1 MCLSMNG
8 KLLYCPGKDN
18 VIIIYDLQ
26 KRRQIGTLE
35 GHSDQINSLCSSLD
49 GHFLY
54 SAGKDQIIIIW
65 DLIKHQ

>member
-1 MCLSMNG
+1 MCLSMNV
-8 KLLYCPGKDN
+8 KLLYCPGNNN

-26 KRRQIGTLE
+26 KRRQIRTLE

-54 SAGKDQIIIIW
+54 SAGKD
-65 DLIKHQ
+65 